1 MSRIRPAPGS
11 EHVQQL
17 ILVRHAHA
25 ASNADDVVSCT
36 PPGGG
41 LSPVGVEQ
49 ARSLHD
55 LLGDE
60 PIDLGVCSELRR
72 TCETLSLALGAREV
86 GRVTVAAWNEIHF
99 GAFDGGPLAAY
110 RAWAWSN
117 EAGAP
122 CPGDGE
128 SRGDAAR
135 RVAGVLRLLLERAEH
150 TVLAVGHALPVRY
163 VLDAAEGRAPQA
175 RITPVAHAD
184 PHRLTARQVESAAR
198 MLHDWAAA
206 PAFATRSQP

>member
-1 MSRIRPAPGS
+1 V
-11 EHVQQL
+11 EQL
-17 ILVRHAHA
+17 ILARHAHA

-49 ARSLHD
+49 SGSLGA

-60 PIDLGVCSELRR
+60 SIDLGVCSELRR

-86 GRVTVAAWNEIHF
+86 ARIALPAWNEIHF
-99 GAFDGGPLAAY
+99 GAYEGGPLADY

-117 EAGAP
+117 EADAP

-128 SRGDAAR
+128 SRAAAAR
-135 RVAGVLRLLLERAEH
+135 RVAGVLELLLGRAER

-163 VLDAAEGRAPQA
+163 VLDAAEGSTPQP
-175 RITPVAHAD
+175 RITPVAHAV
-184 PHRLTARQVESAAR
+184 PHRLSARQVETAAR
-198 MLHDWAAA
+198 VLRSWAAA
-206 PAFATRSQP
+206 PAFAPRSQP

>member
-1 MSRIRPAPGS
+1 MR
-11 EHVQQL
+11 QL

-41 LSPVGVEQ
+41 LSTVGVEQ
-49 ARSLHD
+49 AGSLRA
-55 LLGDE
+55 LLDEE

-72 TCETLSLALGAREV
+72 TRETLSLALGDREV
-86 GRVTVAAWNEIHF
+86 ARLELPAWNEIHF
-99 GAFDGGPLAAY
+99 GAYEGGPLADY

-117 EAGAP
+117 EADAP

-128 SRGDAAR
+128 TRAAVVL
-135 RVAGVLRLLLERAEH
+135 RVAGVLRLLLGRAEH

-163 VLDAAEGRAPQA
+163 VLDAAEGRTPQP
-175 RITPVAHAD
+175 RITPVAHAA
-184 PHRLTARQVESAAR
+184 PHRLTDRQVETAAEVLR
-198 MLHDWAAA
+198 SWAAA
-206 PAFATRSQP
+206 PSFASRSQP